1 MTDAI
6 LIVDADGR
14 VTLVNPAAEEL
25 FKLPANQA
33 VGRTL
38 VEVARQ
44 YQVIE
49 LWKSSLA
56 TGKQQL
62 LTLENYPRPL
72 IRSGYCDSIGGQSA
86 RSTLLAFQDLTGFAR
101 LETVR
106 RDFVSNVSHELRT
119 PLASL
124 KALTETLQTGA
135 LDDPVAAK
143 RFLKQMEIEIDNL
156 TQMVQEFLDLSRIES
171 GRVTFNR
178 QPVDP
183 RSLIEQAVERMA
195 LQAERSGLTI
205 GMEDRGPVPA
215 VNADAERIESVLT
228 NLLHNA
234 IKFTPPGGKISVSA
248 YQKENDVVFSI
259 RDTGVGIKPEDLSRI
274 FERFYKADQSRS
286 GGGTGL
292 GLSIAR
298 HTVEAHGGKIWAE
311 STPGQGSV
319 FYFSLPLA

>member
-1 MTDAI
+1 
-6 LIVDADGR
+6 
-14 VTLVNPAAEEL
+14 
-25 FKLPANQA
+25 
-33 VGRTL
+33 
-38 VEVARQ
+38 
-44 YQVIE
+44 
-49 LWKSSLA
+49 
-56 TGKQQL
+56 
-62 LTLENYPRPL
+62 
-72 IRSGYCDSIGGQSA
+72 
-86 RSTLLAFQDLTGFAR
+86 
-101 LETVR
+101 VR